1 MKPHR
6 ALNYVYNLTSSE
18 KASLTICTSNM
29 CNVKRVGDKAVTEME
44 DLRLA
49 AVNPVEYLDLGHS
62 QNFLKEKEICFK
74 TSHCSKIT
82 YRPIYFWK
90 QRVSLNYL
98 P

>member
-1 MKPHR
+1 MKSFR
-6 ALNYVYNLTSSE
+6 NLNYVYNLTSSE

-29 CNVKRVGDKAVTEME
+29 CNIKRIGDKAMAEVEE
-44 DLRLA
+44 LRLA
-49 AVNPVEYLDLGHS
+49 AVNPVEYFDLGHS
-62 QNFLKEKEICFK
+62 QNFLKEKETCFK

-90 QRVSLNYL
+90 HRVSWPSL